1 MSDKLVLISQKAKSY
16 VALYDKLIHPA
27 RPRWTDEFLSAIW
40 LDKLARSRRLT
51 RIRKVSGQVDEY
63 RTRAVDTLRELL
75 DVAGELKRSAE
86 ATNAMSIG
94 LLARL
99 ESDIKIEQVQVTALR
114 KSCKSTIKLVA
125 ARTGQPMPEE
135 LDEWTLISVPFDEV
149 ESTTERISHQRHWA
163 ALVQAITKLSGLHAE
178 QAKAELSLQ
187 RSSVIEQ
194 RVSGYLMR
202 LETENRL
209 VGRRFDELEAEIRI
223 GELESILGTLDG
235 KQSGDPALIDL
246 QQIDKLE
253 FDENAPAAT

>member
-1 MSDKLVLISQKAKSY
+1 MSDKLVLISEKAKSY

-63 RTRAVDTLRELL
+63 RSRAVETLRELL
-75 DVAGELKRSAE
+75 DVATELKQSAQ

-94 LLARL
+94 LLSRL
-99 ESDIKIEQVQVTALR
+99 ESDMKLEQVHVGALR
-114 KSCKSTIKLVA
+114 ESCADTIALVA
-125 ARTGQPMPEE
+125 ARSGAPLPEDLE
-135 LDEWTLISVPFDEV
+135 EWTLISAPFDEV
-149 ESTTERISHQRHWA
+149 ESMTDRVAHQRQWA
-163 ALVQAITKLSGLHAE
+163 AVLQAITKLTGLRE
-178 QAKAELSLQ
+178 ERVKADQSLQ

-194 RVSGYLMR
+194 RVSSYLER

-223 GELESILGTLDG
+223 GELEEILGTLDG
-235 KQSGDPALIDL
+235 KSPAQPALIDL
-246 QQIDKLE
+246 KSIENLA
-253 FDENAPAAT
+253 FDETTPAAE